1 MSKSQLQYIRC
12 SEEYSPTKNSGKISP
27 QLIINPPYTIH
38 HIHDFCLKWTLPLSI
53 WTENWSKSFN
63 RKECPISSNWCPA
76 DSTYLP
82 TYTYGIWHKVF
93 LAYKLWGNKTKPKI
107 PTTFLSNFFFLRNN
121 VLPNHYR
128 SQRSVRESDSES
140 INLLYIARN
149 LLLWFLLYMTS
160 VFTDIP

>member
-1 MSKSQLQYIRC
+1 MSKSQLQYISC

-27 QLIINPPYTIH
+27 QLINNPPYTIH
-38 HIHDFCLKWTLPLSI
+38 YIHDFCLKWTLALSI

-76 DSTYLP
+76 DSTHLP

-107 PTTFLSNFFFLRNN
+107 PTTFLSTFFSSGIMCCLTITG
-121 VLPNHYR
+121 
-128 SQRSVRESDSES
+128 VRGVWEKVTQS

-149 LLLWFLLYMTS
+149 SLLWFLLYMTS